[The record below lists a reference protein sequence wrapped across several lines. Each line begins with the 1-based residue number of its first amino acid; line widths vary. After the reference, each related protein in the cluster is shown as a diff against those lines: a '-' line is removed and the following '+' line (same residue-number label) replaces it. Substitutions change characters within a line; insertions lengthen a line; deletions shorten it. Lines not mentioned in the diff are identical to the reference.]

1 MLSSLCHM
9 TRPPLGPLDVP
20 NHCQKGR
27 VSMKR
32 TPSKPFFLRLL
43 DDWVVDISAALAL
56 AGTLLVMWVR

>member
-1 MLSSLCHM
+1 M
-9 TRPPLGPLDVP
+9 PA
-20 NHCQKGR
+20 NCQKGR

-43 DDWVVDISAALAL
+43 DEWVVDISAAVAL

>member
-1 MLSSLCHM
+1 MP
-9 TRPPLGPLDVP
+9 TNR
-20 NHCQKGR
+20 QKGS

-32 TPSKPFFLRLL
+32 TPSKPFFLGLL